1 MKVMMNRPDAPATK
15 RNRDPILKALKKELY
30 GAKELLEI
38 GSGTGQHAVYFAK
51 HMPMIV
57 WQTSDQEKNHDAI
70 QSWIMSTNSA
80 NLKLPLNLEIGL
92 NEDCIKKKYDDVFS
106 SNTSH
111 IMSFNNVE
119 KMFSLVG
126 RILRKNGKF
135 FLYGP
140 FRVNGDFTSKSN
152 EKFNDEL
159 NQKDPIMGIRDIEKL
174 DKFAIQNNLSN
185 YAFLQMPANNF
196 LSVWS
201 KI

>member
-1 MKVMMNRPDAPATK
+1 MMNRPDAPATK
-15 RNRDPILKALKKELY
+15 RNRDPILKALKKELH
-30 GAKELLEI
+30 GEKELLEI

-57 WQTSDQEKNHDAI
+57 WQTSDQKKNHDAI
-70 QSWIMSTNSA
+70 QSWINSTSST
-80 NLKLPLNLEIGL
+80 NLKLPLNLEIGS
-92 NEDCIKKKYDDVFS
+92 NEDHIKKKYDDVFS

-111 IMSFNNVE
+111 IMSFKNVE

-159 NQKDPIMGIRDIEKL
+159 NQKDPIMGIRDIEEL
-174 DKFAIQNNLSN
+174 DKFATQNSLSN
-185 YAFLQMPANNF
+185 YAFLRMPANNF
-196 LSVWS
+196 LSVWL

>member
-1 MKVMMNRPDAPATK
+1 MMNRPDAPATK
-15 RNRDPILKALKKELY
+15 RNRDPILKALKKELH
-30 GAKELLEI
+30 GEKELLEI

-57 WQTSDQEKNHDAI
+57 WQTSDQKKNHDAI
-70 QSWIMSTNSA
+70 QSWIESTNSN

-92 NEDCIKKKYDDVFS
+92 NEDHIKKKYDDVFS

-111 IMSFNNVE
+111 IMSFKNVE

>member
-1 MKVMMNRPDAPATK
+1 MMNRPDALATK
-15 RNRDPILKALKKELY
+15 RNRDPILKALKKELH
-30 GAKELLEI
+30 GEKELLEI

-57 WQTSDQEKNHDAI
+57 WQTSDQKKNHDAI
-70 QSWIMSTNSA
+70 QSWIKSTNSA

-111 IMSFNNVE
+111 IMSFKNVE

-174 DKFAIQNNLSN
+174 DKFATQNNLSN

>member
-1 MKVMMNRPDAPATK
+1 MINRPDAPATK
-15 RNRDPILKALKKELY
+15 RNRDPILKALKQELH
-30 GAKELLEI
+30 GERELLEI
-38 GSGTGQHAVYFAK
+38 GSGTGQHAIYFAE

-70 QSWIMSTNSA
+70 ESWINSTNIT
-80 NLKLPLNLEIGL
+80 NLKLPLNIEIGL
-92 NEDCIKKKYDDVFS
+92 NEDFVKKKYDDVFS

-111 IMSFNNVE
+111 IMSFKHVE
-119 KMFSLVG
+119 KMFCLVG

-152 EKFNDEL
+152 EKFNGEL
-159 NQKDPIMGIRDIEKL
+159 NQQNPIMGIRDIEEL
-174 DKFAIQNNLSN
+174 DKFAIQNSLSN

-196 LSVWS
+196 LSVWL

>member
-1 MKVMMNRPDAPATK
+1 MMNRPDAPATK
-15 RNRDPILKALKKELY
+15 RNRDPILKALKKELH
-30 GAKELLEI
+30 GEKELLEI

-57 WQTSDQEKNHDAI
+57 WQTSDQKKNHDAI

-111 IMSFNNVE
+111 IMSFKNVE

>member
-1 MKVMMNRPDAPATK
+1 MMNRPDAPATK
-15 RNRDPILKALKKELY
+15 RNRDPILKALKKELH
-30 GAKELLEI
+30 GEKELLEI

-57 WQTSDQEKNHDAI
+57 WQTSDQKKNHDAI
-70 QSWIMSTNSA
+70 QSWIESTNSN

-92 NEDCIKKKYDDVFS
+92 NEDHIKKKYDDVFS

-111 IMSFNNVE
+111 IMSFKNVE

-159 NQKDPIMGIRDIEKL
+159 NQKDPIMGIRDIEEL
-174 DKFAIQNNLSN
+174 DKFATQNSLSN
-185 YAFLQMPANNF
+185 YAFLRMPANNF
-196 LSVWS
+196 LSVWL

>member
-1 MKVMMNRPDAPATK
+1 MMNRPDAPATK
-15 RNRDPILKALKKELY
+15 RNRDPILKALKKELH
-30 GAKELLEI
+30 GEKELLEI

-57 WQTSDQEKNHDAI
+57 WQTSDQKKNHDAI
-70 QSWIMSTNSA
+70 QCWIKSTNSK

-92 NEDCIKKKYDDVFS
+92 NEDHIKKKYDDVFS

-111 IMSFNNVE
+111 IMSFKNVE

-152 EKFNDEL
+152 KKFNDEL

-185 YAFLQMPANNF
+185 YAFIQMPANNF

>member
-1 MKVMMNRPDAPATK
+1 MMNRPDAPATK
-15 RNRDPILKALKKELY
+15 RNRDPILKALKKELH
-30 GAKELLEI
+30 GEKELLEI

-57 WQTSDQEKNHDAI
+57 WQTSDQKKNNDAI
-70 QSWIMSTNSA
+70 QSWIKSTNSK

-106 SNTSH
+106 SKTSH
-111 IMSFNNVE
+111 IMSFKNVE

-174 DKFAIQNNLSN
+174 DKFAIQNKLSN
-185 YAFLQMPANNF
+185 YAFIQMPANNF

>member
-1 MKVMMNRPDAPATK
+1 MMNRPDAPATK
-15 RNRDPILKALKKELY
+15 RNRDPILKALKKELH
-30 GAKELLEI
+30 GEKELLEI

-57 WQTSDQEKNHDAI
+57 WQTSDQKKNHDAI
-70 QSWIMSTNSA
+70 QSWIESTNSN

-92 NEDCIKKKYDDVFS
+92 NEDHIKKKYDDVFS

-111 IMSFNNVE
+111 IMSFENVE

-159 NQKDPIMGIRDIEKL
+159 NQKDPIMGIRDIEEL
-174 DKFAIQNNLSN
+174 DKFATQNSLSN
-185 YAFLQMPANNF
+185 YAFLRMPANNF
-196 LSVWS
+196 LSVWL

>member
-1 MKVMMNRPDAPATK
+1 MMNRPDAPATK
-15 RNRDPILKALKKELY
+15 RNRDPILKALKKELH
-30 GAKELLEI
+30 GEKELLEI

-57 WQTSDQEKNHDAI
+57 WQTSDQKKNHDAI
-70 QSWIMSTNSA
+70 QSWIESTNSN

-92 NEDCIKKKYDDVFS
+92 NEDHIKKKYDDVFS

-111 IMSFNNVE
+111 IMSFKNVE

-159 NQKDPIMGIRDIEKL
+159 NQKDPIMGIRDIEEL
-174 DKFAIQNNLSN
+174 DKFAIKNNLSN
-185 YAFLQMPANNF
+185 YAFIQMPANNF

>member
-1 MKVMMNRPDAPATK
+1 MMNRPDAPATK
-15 RNRDPILKALKKELY
+15 RNRDPILKALKKELH
-30 GAKELLEI
+30 GEKELLEI

-57 WQTSDQEKNHDAI
+57 WQTSDQKKNQDAI
-70 QSWIMSTNSA
+70 QCWIKSTNSA

-92 NEDCIKKKYDDVFS
+92 NEDHIKKKYDDVFS

-111 IMSFNNVE
+111 IMSFKNVE

-196 LSVWS
+196 LSVWL

>member
-1 MKVMMNRPDAPATK
+1 
-15 RNRDPILKALKKELY
+15 
-30 GAKELLEI
+30 
-38 GSGTGQHAVYFAK
+38 
-51 HMPMIV
+51 
-57 WQTSDQEKNHDAI
+57 
-70 QSWIMSTNSA
+70 
-80 NLKLPLNLEIGL
+80 
-92 NEDCIKKKYDDVFS
+92 
-106 SNTSH
+106 
-111 IMSFNNVE
+111 MSFKNVE
-119 KMFSLVG
+119 KMFSVVG

-185 YAFLQMPANNF
+185 YAFLQLPANNF

>member
-1 MKVMMNRPDAPATK
+1 MNRPDAPATK
-15 RNRDPILKALKKELY
+15 RNRDPILKALKKELH
-30 GAKELLEI
+30 GEKELLEI

-51 HMPMIV
+51 HMPMII
-57 WQTSDQEKNHDAI
+57 WQTSDQKGNHDAI
-70 QSWIMSTNSA
+70 QSWINSTSST
-80 NLKLPLNLEIGL
+80 NLKLPLNLEIGS
-92 NEDCIKKKYDDVFS
+92 NEDHIKKKYDDVFS

-111 IMSFNNVE
+111 IMSFKNVE

-140 FRVNGDFTSKSN
+140 FRVNGYFTSISN

-159 NQKDPIMGIRDIEKL
+159 NQKDPIMGIRDIEEL
-174 DKFAIQNNLSN
+174 DKFAIKNSLSN

-196 LSVWS
+196 LSVWL
-201 KI
+201 KN

>member
-1 MKVMMNRPDAPATK
+1 MITLILLALLLTLIQLMTPA
-15 RNRDPILKALKKELY
+15 
-30 GAKELLEI
+30 LL
-38 GSGTGQHAVYFAK
+38 
-51 HMPMIV
+51 
-57 WQTSDQEKNHDAI
+57 
-70 QSWIMSTNSA
+70 NSK

-92 NEDCIKKKYDDVFS
+92 NENCIKKKYDDVFS

-111 IMSFNNVE
+111 IMSFKNVE